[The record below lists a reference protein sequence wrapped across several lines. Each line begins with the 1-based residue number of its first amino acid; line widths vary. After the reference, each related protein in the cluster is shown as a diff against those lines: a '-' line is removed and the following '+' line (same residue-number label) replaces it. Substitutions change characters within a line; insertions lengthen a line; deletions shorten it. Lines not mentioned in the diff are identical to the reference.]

1 MKCLF
6 CYDGPLEM
14 DDNGKYYGTVIN
26 DKVFQRYK
34 KLADEIIVAIR
45 VVHTSKPDMK
55 SLIKSNDVTIYRIRN
70 ISTLS
75 GQIKKGDLKEELRE
89 LIRSVDFL
97 IIRLPSFI
105 GNECEKIARVMNK
118 PYIVEMVG
126 CPWDSLWNYSI
137 KGKAIAPFMMFT
149 TKKKLYNA
157 SHVIYVT
164 NEFLQKRYP
173 TKGKYVCCSNVEIA
187 DNTELD
193 EGKLERYKKILPDD
207 TLVLGTSA
215 AVDVPYKGHEC
226 VLKAIP
232 ELLKKGINVRYEMA
246 GGGDQ
251 TRLLDIIK
259 KLGIEEHVVFKGLM
273 AHEDIFKWLKQVDI
287 YIQPSKQEGLPRA
300 LIEAMSSTCFC
311 IGAQTGG
318 IPELLSDD
326 LIFSNKKNNY
336 LEIASLIEKNFNQM
350 YYSAQINYKKSL
362 QYGKG
367 KIQKRRDGFLEEFKK
382 EKLS

>member
-45 VVHTSKPDMK
+45 VVHTFKPDMK
-55 SLIKSNDVTIYRIRN
+55 SLIKSNDVTIHRVQN

-75 GQIKKGDLKEELRE
+75 GQIKKGNLKEELCE

-105 GNECEKIARVMNK
+105 GNECEKIAREMNK

-193 EGKLERYKKILPDD
+193 EGKLERYKKILPGN

-259 KLGIEEHVVFKGLM
+259 KLGIEEYVVFKGLM

-300 LIEAMSSTCFC
+300 LIEAMNSTCFC
-311 IGAQTGG
+311 LGAQTGG
-318 IPELLSDD
+318 IPELLSDE
-326 LIFSNKKNNY
+326 LIFSNKRNNY
-336 LEIASLIEKNFNQM
+336 LEIASLIEKKFSQM
-350 YYSAQINYKKSL
+350 YYSAQINYKNSL